1 MKGST
6 KPATITDCIARFVN
20 ASGPSKKIRAAREDV
35 MGLFNNYLANYGEI
49 ASNVERA
56 PLIVTAPISDLG
68 TFHFRQFLSW
78 YIIQK
83 VLEPDK
89 SRYAPVL
96 RDFANWLIESKAIS
110 KKAAQEI
117 LEALG
122 ELQGEPE
129 RCEKLAEL
137 LYKFANR
144 DMPTLQ
150 DWQTDPKAYA
160 KKAAVLKAIHHEKP
174 QRMLDGYFI
183 VARVGPAAL
192 WLNPEFADE
201 DDDGPGPEDSS
212 KIEIGPVQVSPEAAK
227 LARVGD
233 RVSAAIGE
241 MSGFWKLLETG
252 GVYPT

>member
-1 MKGST
+1 MKGSN
-6 KPATITDCIARFVN
+6 ITECIARFVN
-20 ASGPSKKIRAAREDV
+20 ASGPSKKTRAAREDV
-35 MGLFNNYLANYGEI
+35 MGLFNSYLANYGEI

-68 TFHFRQFLSW
+68 PFHFRQFLSW
-78 YIIQK
+78 YVIQK
-83 VLEPDK
+83 VMDRDK
-89 SRYAPVL
+89 GRYAPVL
-96 RDFANWLIESKAIS
+96 RDFAKWLVESKAIGN
-110 KKAAQEI
+110 KVAAEI
-117 LEALG
+117 LVALS

-144 DMPTLQ
+144 DMPTFQ
-150 DWQTDPKAYA
+150 DYQNDPKSYA
-160 KKAAVLKAIHHEKP
+160 KKATVLKAIHHEKP

-192 WLNPEFADE
+192 WLNPELADEE
-201 DDDGPGPEDSS
+201 DDDSEPGDSS
-212 KIEIGPVQVSPEAAK
+212 KIEIGPVQIPPEAAA

-233 RVSAAIGE
+233 RISAAIGE

-252 GVYPT
+252 GVYPS

>member
-1 MKGST
+1 MKTANIS
-6 KPATITDCIARFVN
+6 DFIARFVN
-20 ASGPSKKIRAAREDV
+20 AAGPSKKTRAARESV
-35 MGLFNNYLANYGEI
+35 MSLFNGYLANYGEI
-49 ASNVERA
+49 SSNVEKA

-68 TFHFRQFLSW
+68 PFHFRQFLSW
-78 YIIQK
+78 YIVQK
-83 VLEPDK
+83 VLERDK

-110 KKAAQEI
+110 KKVAQEI

-137 LYKFANR
+137 LYRFANR
-144 DMPTLQ
+144 DMPTYQ
-150 DWQTDPKAYA
+150 DWQTDPKGYA
-160 KKAAVLKAIHHEKP
+160 KKATVLKAIHHEKP
-174 QRMLDGYFI
+174 RRTLDGNFI

-192 WLNPEFADE
+192 WLNPELADE
-201 DDDGPGPEDSS
+201 DDDGPGDSS
-212 KIEIGPVQVSPEAAK
+212 KIEIGPVQVSSEAAK

-233 RVSAAIGE
+233 RVSAAVGE

-252 GVYPT
+252 GVYPG